1 MENKA
6 RYTKP
11 NSRQRRRV
19 YPLGDG
25 NRSWV
30 KTTPVGVIT
39 REETP
44 AEISHKSAI
53 ANMQRAGSYV
63 GGYMM
68 SKHQGS
74 KPQRILK
81 RYMGYDPEKQK
92 YGRRLY

>member
-1 MENKA
+1 MNNKA
-6 RYTKP
+6 NYTKP

-44 AEISHKSAI
+44 AEIAHKSAI
-53 ANMQRAGSYV
+53 ANMQRSGSYI

-81 RYMGYDPEKQK
+81 QYMGYKDSKLKQE
-92 YGRRLY
+92 

>member
-1 MENKA
+1 MNNKA
-6 RYTKP
+6 YYPKP

-25 NRSWV
+25 NRNWI

-44 AEISHKSAI
+44 AEVAHKSAI
-53 ANMQRAGSYV
+53 ANMQRSGSYI

-81 RYMGYDPEKQK
+81 QYMGYKDSKLKQ
-92 YGRRLY
+92 R

>member
-1 MENKA
+1 MNNKA
-6 RYTKP
+6 YNSRP

-44 AEISHKSAI
+44 AEIAHKSAI
-53 ANMQRAGSYV
+53 ANMQRSGSFRA
-63 GGYMM
+63 GYMM

-81 RYMGYDPEKQK
+81 RYMGYDPTKTK
-92 YGRRLY
+92 L

>member
-1 MENKA
+1 MNNNA
-6 RYTKP
+6 YIPKP
-11 NSRQRRRV
+11 NSRQRRRA
-19 YPLGDG
+19 YPLGNG

-30 KTTPVGVIT
+30 KTTPVGVIG

-44 AEISHKSAI
+44 AEVAHKSAI
-53 ANMQRAGSYV
+53 ANMQRSGSFL

-81 RYMGYDPEKQK
+81 RYMGYDPTKTK
-92 YGRRLY
+92 F

>member
-1 MENKA
+1 MNNKA
-6 RYTKP
+6 NYTKP

-39 REETP
+39 REETA
-44 AEISHKSAI
+44 AEVAHKSAI
-53 ANMQRAGSYV
+53 ANMQRSGSFL

-81 RYMGYDPEKQK
+81 QYMGYKDSKLKQE
-92 YGRRLY
+92 

>member
-6 RYTKP
+6 HYTKP

-25 NRSWV
+25 NRNWV

-44 AEISHKSAI
+44 TEVAHKSAI

-74 KPQRILK
+74 KSQRILK
-81 RYMGYDPEKQK
+81 QYMGYRDSKLKQK
-92 YGRRLY
+92 

>member
-1 MENKA
+1 MNNKA
-6 RYTKP
+6 YNPRP
-11 NSRQRRRV
+11 NSRQRRRD

-25 NRSWV
+25 NRNWV
-30 KTTPVGVIT
+30 KTTPVGVMT

-44 AEISHKSAI
+44 AEVAHKSAI
-53 ANMQRAGSYV
+53 ANMQRSGSYV

-81 RYMGYDPEKQK
+81 RYMGYDPTKTK
-92 YGRRLY
+92 L

>member
-1 MENKA
+1 MNNKA
-6 RYTKP
+6 HYTKP

-19 YPLGDG
+19 YPLGNG

-30 KTTPVGVIT
+30 KTTPVGVIN

-44 AEISHKSAI
+44 AEVAHKSAI
-53 ANMQRAGSYV
+53 KNMQRSGSFR
-63 GGYMM
+63 GGYMT

-81 RYMGYDPEKQK
+81 QYMGYKDSKLKQE
-92 YGRRLY
+92 

>member
-25 NRSWV
+25 NRNWV
-30 KTTPVGVIT
+30 KTTPVGVIG
-39 REETP
+39 REETS
-44 AEISHKSAI
+44 AEITHKSAI
-53 ANMQRAGSYV
+53 RNMQGSGSFL

-81 RYMGYDPEKQK
+81 RYMGYDPTKTK
-92 YGRRLY
+92 L

>member
-1 MENKA
+1 MNNKA
-6 RYTKP
+6 YNPKP

-25 NRSWV
+25 NRNWV
-30 KTTPVGVIT
+30 KTTPVEVIT
-39 REETP
+39 REETS
-44 AEISHKSAI
+44 AEVAHKSAI
-53 ANMQRAGSYV
+53 ANMQRSGSYV

-81 RYMGYDPEKQK
+81 QYMGYKDSKLKQE
-92 YGRRLY
+92 

>member
-1 MENKA
+1 MDNKV
-6 RYTKP
+6 RYAKP

-30 KTTPVGVIT
+30 KTTPVGVIG

-44 AEISHKSAI
+44 AEVAHKSAI
-53 ANMQRAGSYV
+53 ANMQRSGSYV

-81 RYMGYDPEKQK
+81 QYMGYKDSKLKQ
-92 YGRRLY
+92 G

>member
-1 MENKA
+1 MENKVH
-6 RYTKP
+6 YTKP

-30 KTTPVGVIT
+30 KTTPVGVII

-44 AEISHKSAI
+44 TEIAHKSAI
-53 ANMQRAGSYV
+53 ANMQGSGNHIA

-81 RYMGYDPEKQK
+81 RYMGYDPNKTK
-92 YGRRLY
+92 F

>member
-6 RYTKP
+6 HYTKP

-44 AEISHKSAI
+44 AEIAHKSAI
-53 ANMQRAGSYV
+53 ANMQSAGSIR

-81 RYMGYDPEKQK
+81 QYMGYKDSKLKQQ
-92 YGRRLY
+92 